1 MKNLATLLKKGD
13 LTPKERVLLL
23 VHNTVNK
30 DKTGKEILTEADK
43 HALSEGWK
51 PLNNTEVNEYN
62 HYNNGWRTEG
72 SLRLDA
78 QTTYLNAQNSLLRSS
93 RLVDYGMWRDY
104 HKKDTGLLGNLNLD
118 EDEILE
124 FILKNTG
131 LRFDDF
137 IYTYTF
143 QSIDEDL
150 KKDILALYQDAETEN
165 QYLEQ
170 EEIIADFF
178 DGKEYLTP
186 EAKEKLADLIVDLP
200 HNKYAEIFAERGLR
214 AGAWWFHGYFAE
226 LPTLEIAKKWADD
239 NEVSYEAR
247 SETLADDLSLKI
259 QDYAEKY
266 KIDVRELLKKTVRT
280 WLDDGLFVTEYA
292 PIWNSTDKVTCNDE
306 STKLPHKEILKRW
319 LKTKAEAR
327 TKVQKLIDDGQLEVE
342 IRYKE
347 LFGVRDTIK
356 IITGKSLYNLGG
368 DFAFAL
374 DFKKQVE
381 NLKSFGSLVLFL
393 RDRSFLKGYA
403 SLLAFA

>member
-1 MKNLATLLKKGD
+1 
-13 LTPKERVLLL
+13 
-23 VHNTVNK
+23 
-30 DKTGKEILTEADK
+30 
-43 HALSEGWK
+43 
-51 PLNNTEVNEYN
+51 
-62 HYNNGWRTEG
+62 
-72 SLRLDA
+72 
-78 QTTYLNAQNSLLRSS
+78 
-93 RLVDYGMWRDY
+93 
-104 HKKDTGLLGNLNLD
+104 
-118 EDEILE
+118 
-124 FILKNTG
+124 
-131 LRFDDF
+131 
-137 IYTYTF
+137 
-143 QSIDEDL
+143 
-150 KKDILALYQDAETEN
+150 
-165 QYLEQ
+165 
-170 EEIIADFF
+170 
-178 DGKEYLTP
+178 
-186 EAKEKLADLIVDLP
+186 
-200 HNKYAEIFAERGLR
+200 
-214 AGAWWFHGYFAE
+214 
-226 LPTLEIAKKWADD
+226 
-239 NEVSYEAR
+239 
-247 SETLADDLSLKI
+247 LSLKI

-403 SLLAFA
+403 SLLAFAEIYKKLSAVYEIDLGYKIDEFILDFKISIEQLNKELRFIADKLQEAIYHDNNIKFLVEIVLDDMLMNLEEIEPGTDETETFYSKELEKIFRNPLY